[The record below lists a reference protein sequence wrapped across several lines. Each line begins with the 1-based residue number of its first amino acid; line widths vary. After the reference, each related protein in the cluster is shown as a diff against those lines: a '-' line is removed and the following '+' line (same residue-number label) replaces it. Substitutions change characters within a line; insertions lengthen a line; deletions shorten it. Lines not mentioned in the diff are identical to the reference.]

1 MRGAS
6 GVLTNT
12 GQVTHYLALFSPSI
26 SWQSHINNIS
36 WMKMRRMFSEHPWP
50 RHDSIY
56 YLHSNLTNHRKLCQS
71 RAVRSGI
78 RRTRNIISGS
88 EISTQTN
95 ISAETSRNLSLSLC
109 SLVLNVQT
117 CDRTERSSDLQMTCL
132 SSQSNLGYNVSWH
145 CFATIKNNFA
155 KFRKFIKKNCFQWCN
170 QSTCQMY
177 FYILWISYFVVS
189 ERLIICHFF
198 VTFCRQLCR
207 GKNIQRLENICIVQI
222 WKYLGLG

>member
-1 MRGAS
+1 MFLDWRWGACFLS
-6 GVLTNT
+6 
-12 GQVTHYLALFSPSI
+12 AP
-26 SWQSHINNIS
+26 
-36 WMKMRRMFSEHPWP
+36 RP

-95 ISAETSRNLSLSLC
+95 ISAETSRNLSLC
-109 SLVLNVQT
+109 VLLSKCANLWQNREVYR
-117 CDRTERSSDLQMTCL
+117 DPQMTCL
-132 SSQSNLGYNVSWH
+132 SSQSNLGSNVSWL

-155 KFRKFIKKNCFQWCN
+155 KFRKFIKKDCFQWCN

-177 FYILWISYFVVS
+177 FYILWMSHT
-189 ERLIICHFF
+189 L
-198 VTFCRQLCR
+198 
-207 GKNIQRLENICIVQI
+207 
-222 WKYLGLG
+222 